1 MKSFRVRFLEV
12 LGCSRLA
19 VAAAQCPIGICA
31 APCAE
36 FHSRACCHTPG
47 AGAAPAQSGPYLRAG
62 ACGKGRAGRAAP
74 GQGEKERCD
83 SFSEPDSLLCSS
95 LPTPGRERPAIPPRL
110 AQLPHPPSGPC
121 CGWRA
126 GERREDTFPNHF
138 KPRKTPPVL
147 TSHPLHPGKGFRA
160 VPPFPGKPLARG
172 GVGVPGCHRGAPV
185 AAA

>member
-1 MKSFRVRFLEV
+1 ML
-12 LGCSRLA
+12 RLA
-19 VAAAQCPIGICA
+19 LSFTPEPVATRRALAQPR
-31 APCAE
+31 PR
-36 FHSRACCHTPG
+36 SRPSPG
-47 AGAAPAQSGPYLRAG
+47 LISVRERA
-62 ACGKGRAGRAAP
+62 GRAGRGGRLRAKA
-74 GQGEKERCD
+74 KRSAVILSVSLTRC
-83 SFSEPDSLLCSS
+83 FVPS
-95 LPTPGRERPAIPPRL
+95 LPTPGRERPAVPPHL
-110 AQLPHPPSGPC
+110 AQLPHCPSGPC

-147 TSHPLHPGKGFRA
+147 TSLPLHPGKGFRA